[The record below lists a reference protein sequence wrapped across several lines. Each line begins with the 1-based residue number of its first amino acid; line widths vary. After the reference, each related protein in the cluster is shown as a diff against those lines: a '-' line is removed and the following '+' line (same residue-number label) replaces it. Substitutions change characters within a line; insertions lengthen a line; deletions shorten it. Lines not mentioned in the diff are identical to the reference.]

1 MVTKPS
7 QPRVLKF
14 GVFEVD
20 LQTGE
25 IRKAGV
31 RQKLAGQPFQVLQ
44 VLLEH
49 PQEIVTR
56 EELRERLWPG
66 NTFVDYELA
75 LKKAVNRLREVLGDS
90 ADSPHFI
97 ETVPRRGYR
106 FLGTLE
112 AVEPHGTMPASAPSP
127 TSGRIPWALT
137 GSLALALIT
146 VLLLWFNVDKLRTR
160 IFAKSR
166 SLEIRSIAVLPL
178 DNLSKD
184 PSQDYF
190 SDGITDALTTE
201 LAQIGS
207 LRVISRTSAMHFKGT
222 RETLPEIGRELNVDA
237 VVEGSITRSENR
249 VRITAQLIEAPS
261 DRHLWAKSYERDLK
275 DILTLQDEV
284 ARDIAKEIRVK
295 LTPEER
301 TRLATVRP
309 IDPAAHEAYLKGR
322 YYLNKRTEEGFGRA
336 IEYFSEAIQKDPN
349 YALGHS
355 GLADSYVLLGEYS
368 LTPAKEAF
376 TKAREA
382 AAKAL
387 ELDDSLAEAH
397 NALAAVKEDYDW
409 DWLGAEREFQ
419 RAIELNPGY
428 ATAHQWYA
436 ELLSELGRH
445 EQALAQ
451 IKQGQQLDPF
461 SLIVNV
467 VYADALRTA
476 GEDDLAI
483 EQLRKT
489 LEIDPNFAHA
499 HFHFGMTYLRE
510 GTFAEAIAEFQ
521 KAATLSPNVTDYKG
535 GLGYAYARAGKRA
548 EARKVL
554 NELKERSRR
563 RYVSW
568 FYIAVIYAGLNEKD
582 QAFTCLEKAYAQHE
596 QGFVVMN
603 REPMFD
609 PLRSDPRFA
618 DLLLRMNLPV
628 DSASWLAH
636 GH

>member
-1 MVTKPS
+1 MVTTPS
-7 QPRVLKF
+7 HRRVIKF

-20 LQTGE
+20 LQAGE

-49 PQEIVTR
+49 PQEVVTR
-56 EELRERLWPG
+56 EELRQRLWPG

-90 ADSPHFI
+90 AESPRFI

-106 FLGTLE
+106 LLST
-112 AVEPHGTMPASAPSP
+112 VETGRPPECEPATAATPVWMKFSWP
-127 TSGRIPWALT
+127 
-137 GSLALALIT
+137 LAASFSFALICA
-146 VLLLWFNVDKLRTR
+146 LLLGFNVDKLRTR

-166 SLEIRSIAVLPL
+166 SLEIHSIAVLPL
-178 DNLSKD
+178 ENLSRD
-184 PSQDYF
+184 PNQDYF

-207 LRVISRTSAMHFKGT
+207 LRVISRTSVMHFKGT

-284 ARDIAKEIRVK
+284 ARDIAEEIRVK

-322 YYLNKRTEEGFGRA
+322 YYLNKRTEEGFRRA
-336 IEYFSEAIQKDPN
+336 IEYFDEATQEDPN
-349 YALGHS
+349 YALGHA
-355 GLADSYVLLGEYS
+355 GLADSYILLGEYS
-368 LTPAKEAF
+368 LVPAKEAF

-387 ELDDSLAEAH
+387 QLDDTLAEAH
-397 NALAAVKEDYDW
+397 NALAAVKADYDW
-409 DWLGAEREFQ
+409 DWPGAEREFR

-436 ELLSELGRH
+436 EILSEQGRH
-445 EQALAQ
+445 EEALAE
-451 IKQGQQLDPF
+451 IKRAQQLDPF
-461 SLIVNV
+461 SLIINAVSG
-467 VYADALRTA
+467 DALRSA
-476 GEDDLAI
+476 GKYDLAI
-483 EQLRKT
+483 EQLRET
-489 LEIDPNFAHA
+489 LKIDPNFAHA
-499 HFHFGMTYLRE
+499 YFHLGMTHLRK
-510 GTFAEAIAEFQ
+510 GAFAEAIAEFQ
-521 KAATLSPNVTDYKG
+521 RAATLSPNVTDYKG

-554 NELKERSRR
+554 DELKERSKRS
-563 RYVSW
+563 YVSW
-568 FYIAVIYAGLNEKD
+568 FYVAAIYAGLDEKD
-582 QAFTCLEKAYAQHE
+582 HAFACLEKAYAQRE
-596 QGFVVMN
+596 QGLVVMN

-609 PLRSDPRFA
+609 PLRSDPRFT
-618 DLLLRMNLPV
+618 DLLRRIGTPLR
-628 DSASWLAH
+628 D
-636 GH
+636 